1 MGTKMPARNRRAI
14 LLTFDFVYQTTVY
27 NAFLGLPS
35 AVSALAGSWA
45 VCSQEDD
52 WQQEKAEA

>member
-1 MGTKMPARNRRAI
+1 MPARNRRAI

-45 VCSQEDD
+45 ACSQEDD